1 MKIIGVTA
9 LVILYALPLLSSPA
23 TATQVEYR
31 SIEMMGSDAQRIVRG
46 TVSHVESHWNES
58 RTRILTETTLEI
70 SEDYKGAGPSTVRL
84 LQFGGMIDDLR
95 MTVAGALDWTV
106 GEEVVLFLEES
117 LPGRHRVSGFSQG
130 KFAVDRNALTGEV
143 TVRQAGLGEA
153 ELSGATVAELQSR
166 IPLGELLDRALPSRD
181 GEE

>member
-1 MKIIGVTA
+1 MKFMSVTA
-9 LVILYALPLLSSPA
+9 VVILFALPLLAPPA

-31 SIEMMGSDAQRIVRG
+31 SIEVMGSNAQRIVRG
-46 TVSHVESHWNES
+46 TVRNVEPYWNES

-84 LQFGGMIDDLR
+84 LQFGGVIDGVR

-106 GEEVVLFLEES
+106 GEEVILFLEES

-130 KFAVDRNALTGEV
+130 KFAVERNAVTGEV

-153 ELSGATVAELQSR
+153 ELSGAPVAELQAR